1 MASVGAQIR
10 RARLLRRMTIKQLAE
25 AAGVNEKTLG
35 RIERDEVVSRS
46 TPRVLEYLG
55 LDVNQEETHPPARSR
70 TEEAAGQPV
79 TPGKR
84 LLEEAT
90 FPEVWWRAYELW
102 REQVG
107 ASRLLPPPEL
117 QRRPDVINV
126 RPPEGPPDRA
136 NGPDQPPPKQ
146 RQG

>member
-1 MASVGAQIR
+1 
-10 RARLLRRMTIKQLAE
+10 MTIKQLAE

-35 RIERDEVVSRS
+35 RIERDEVTSRS

-55 LDVNQEETHPPARSR
+55 LDVDPEEARPPGRSG
-70 TEEAAGQPV
+70 TEEATGHPV

-126 RPPEGPPDRA
+126 RPPEGPPDHA
-136 NGPDQPPPKQ
+136 NGPDDPHSTR